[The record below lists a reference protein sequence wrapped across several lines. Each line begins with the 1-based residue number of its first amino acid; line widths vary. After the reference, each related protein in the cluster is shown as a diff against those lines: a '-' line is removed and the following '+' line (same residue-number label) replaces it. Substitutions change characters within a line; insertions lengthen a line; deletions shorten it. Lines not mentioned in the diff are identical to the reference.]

1 MKMEPEKSF
10 IPGKSL
16 LGLSYSLRHPETWP
30 MGFEWKFTNC
40 RRCAM
45 GLAFELAMADQPTP
59 AAMARAFEMSDREAM
74 IIFCAGQ
81 FGVITADDI
90 ANRIDAYL
98 ANLGSE

>member
-1 MKMEPEKSF
+1 MKMEF

-16 LGLSYSLRHPETWP
+16 HGLSYALRHPGTWP
-30 MGFEWKFTNC
+30 MGFEWKFVNC
-40 RRCAM
+40 HRCAM
-45 GLAFELAMADQPTP
+45 GLAFELAMADRPTP
-59 AAMARAFEMSDREAM
+59 AAMVEAFGIPEREAI

-98 ANLGSE
+98 ANSGSVQ